1 VASLGKDFDS
11 EWGQIEGHLRVLMSH
26 NSRVNQQDR
35 AFRYPLAVATYG
47 VEEVLGALE
56 SMTTFRTT
64 MWSKT
69 QDFENSFADRF
80 GAREAVMVNSGSSAD
95 LLMAFALRDAR
106 FGGLEVG
113 DEVLAPAVTW
123 PTQIWSLLMAG
134 FKVKLV
140 DVDPETLNISLDDL
154 ERKIGSRTRAISMV
168 HLMGNTADLDR
179 VVQIA
184 AKHSL
189 VLLEDACEAL
199 GASWRGKP
207 VGSFGQ
213 AGSFSFFFSHHMVTM
228 EGGMIATNSGEYAEH
243 LRLLRAHG
251 WTRNLRHPPEA
262 QAGLD
267 SRYQFD
273 NWGFNVRPTELNAAF
288 GLVQLGRFEG
298 FQAQRKKAADYAIAR
313 ISLLAEWL
321 SPMRIREET
330 GCSWFAFPV
339 LVNPEAPFT
348 RSELVSHLET
358 QGIETRPV
366 VAGNL
371 GRQPAVQR
379 LVGISTGSLPGAD
392 SVHEYGFYLGIH
404 PVREMES
411 EFERVWDV
419 IEAFVKS
426 K

>member
-1 VASLGKDFDS
+1 
-11 EWGQIEGHLRVLMSH
+11 MS
-26 NSRVNQQDR
+26 NSSRVNEQDR

-56 SMTTFRTT
+56 SMTSFRTT

-80 GAREAVMVNSGSSAD
+80 GVREAVMVNSGSSAD
-95 LLMAFALRDAR
+95 LLMAFALRDPR

-113 DEVLAPAVTW
+113 DEILAPAVTW

-134 FKVKLV
+134 FTVKLV
-140 DVDPETLNISLDDL
+140 DVDPGTLNISLDDL
-154 ERKIGSRTRAISMV
+154 ERKIGPRTRAISMV

-179 VVQIA
+179 VVEIA
-184 AKHSL
+184 SKHSL
-189 VLLEDACEAL
+189 VVLEDACEAL

-251 WTRNLRHPPEA
+251 WTRNLRRPPEV

-288 GLVQLGRFEG
+288 GLVQLERFEG
-298 FQAQRKKAADYAIAR
+298 FQAQRQKAADYALAR
-313 ISLLAEWL
+313 IGSLAEWL
-321 SPMRIREET
+321 SPMEVREET
-330 GCSWFAFPV
+330 LCSWFAFPV
-339 LVNPEAPFT
+339 AVKPGAPFT
-348 RSELVSHLET
+348 RNELVSHLEAE
-358 QGIETRPV
+358 GIETRPV

-379 LVGISTGSLPGAD
+379 LDGISTGDLPGAD
-392 SVHEYGFYLGIH
+392 YVHENGFYLGIH
-404 PVREMES
+404 PVLEMEP
-411 EFERVWDV
+411 EFERVWD
-419 IEAFVKS
+419 IFDAFVRS

>member
-1 VASLGKDFDS
+1 MSSSGEDVGS
-11 EWGQIEGHLRVLMSH
+11 EWAEIEGHLQVLMSKS
-26 NSRVNQQDR
+26 SRVNEQDR

-56 SMTTFRTT
+56 SMTSFRTT

-69 QDFENSFADRF
+69 QDFEDSFAARF
-80 GAREAVMVNSGSSAD
+80 GAQEAVMVNSGSSAD
-95 LLMAFALRDAR
+95 LLMAFALRDPR

-140 DVDPETLNISLDDL
+140 DVDPATLNISLDDL
-154 ERKIGSRTRAISMV
+154 ERKIGPRTRAISMV
-168 HLMGNTADLDR
+168 HLMGNTADLDK
-179 VVQIA
+179 VLEIA
-184 AKHSL
+184 SRHSL
-189 VLLEDACEAL
+189 VVLEDACEAL

-228 EGGMIATNSGEYAEH
+228 EGGMISTNSGEYAEH

-251 WTRNLRHPPEA
+251 WTRNLRHPPEVK
-262 QAGLD
+262 AGLD

-288 GLVQLGRFEG
+288 GLVQLQRFDG
-298 FQAQRKKAADYAIAR
+298 FQAQRQRAADYALDR
-313 ISLLAEWL
+313 IGSLAEWL
-321 SPMRIREET
+321 SPMHVCDET

-339 LVNPEAPFT
+339 VVNAGAPFT
-348 RSELVSHLET
+348 RQELVSHLEMH
-358 QGIETRPV
+358 GIETRPV

-371 GRQPAVQR
+371 GRQPAAQR
-379 LVGISTGSLPGAD
+379 LEGISVGDLPGAD
-392 SVHEYGFYLGIH
+392 FIHENGFYLGIH
-404 PVREMES
+404 PVIEMDHEY
-411 EFERVWDV
+411 ERVWDV
-419 IEAFVKS
+419 IDAFTKTR
-426 K
+426 